1 MDAEKKRKKGEENAK
16 TVHHGVGVGGGWKV
30 VEGKTMRMVEVTTHF
45 TTPLTKEEKKSL
57 PEKIRMVSNLVGV
70 KRRAEGLGMW
80 NIEAAINTQVCQNE
94 ITWRVS
100 KVVRGTTEVEV
111 SVQLGTQATIVY
123 GEERLKGASV
133 TNRKMI
139 AVFVRGL
146 REGKDDK
153 KEELQGKLELKNPGI
168 KWGNRS
174 VVITNVSS
182 FLLEMKA
189 EVISAEGAV
198 ALIGKGVWWDGKK
211 YEAELWK
218 NARPRASGGSQEA
231 GRGSPPS
238 GPGGSRC
245 IRGGYGRFGPRHTRP
260 IHGLSSVCCY
270 NCRGVRHYAR
280 TCTIH
285 SRNAS
290 GYIRERSNKRQG
302 RPAGPMG
309 NAPKGQRTGYVLNNN
324 RATGNNGWAA
334 EGSGSAGN
342 RGQLWG

>member
-245 IRGGYGRFGPRHTRP
+245 IGGGYGRFGPGT
-260 IHGLSSVCCY
+260 L
-270 NCRGVRHYAR
+270 
-280 TCTIH
+280 
-285 SRNAS
+285 
-290 GYIRERSNKRQG
+290 
-302 RPAGPMG
+302 
-309 NAPKGQRTGYVLNNN
+309 GQSMDYRVSA
-324 RATGNNGWAA
+324 ATTA
-334 EGSGSAGN
+334 EGSDIMREPVLYTAGTQADTSE
-342 RGQLWG
+342 RGAIRDRGDQQVPWGTHQKDQGRGTH